1 MVRSAYVY
9 AVDVNWSY
17 KFADFFYGIQLVLN
31 HNVF

>member
-17 KFADFFYGIQLVLN
+17 KFADFFLRYSVGVKS
-31 HNVF
+31 